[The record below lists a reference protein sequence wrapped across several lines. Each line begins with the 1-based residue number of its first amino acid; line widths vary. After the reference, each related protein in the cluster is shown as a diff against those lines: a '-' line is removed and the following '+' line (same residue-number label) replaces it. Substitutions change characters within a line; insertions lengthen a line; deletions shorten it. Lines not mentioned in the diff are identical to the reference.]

1 VLPRRGIAGD
11 GQSGVPVAGLDSGL
25 ALELVR
31 GTRSPLGLR
40 AGLDTGSGGVRDGA
54 GGCARRS
61 IAGVRSRGYWGV
73 LQSKV
78 ASVKVRRCLGG
89 AHRGCGT
96 VGVAAQRDVGGEVDP
111 RVAAVLVD
119 GVAGVRLRA
128 PDLHGSVRRQAVKE
142 DRGLGRSGDH
152 RRRGNTQAVVLT

>member
-1 VLPRRGIAGD
+1 
-11 GQSGVPVAGLDSGL
+11 
-25 ALELVR
+25 
-31 GTRSPLGLR
+31 
-40 AGLDTGSGGVRDGA
+40 
-54 GGCARRS
+54 
-61 IAGVRSRGYWGV
+61 
-73 LQSKV
+73 
-78 ASVKVRRCLGG
+78 VRRCLGG

-152 RRRGNTQAVVLT
+152 RRRGNTEAAVLT

>member
-1 VLPRRGIAGD
+1 MRD
-11 GQSGVPVAGLDSGL
+11 
-25 ALELVR
+25 
-31 GTRSPLGLR
+31 PLGKFPGFGGGR
-40 AGLDTGSGGVRDGA
+40 GGVCGGG

-61 IAGVRSRGYWGV
+61 IAGVRSRGCWGV

-128 PDLHGSVRRQAVKE
+128 PDLHGSVRRQAMKE

-152 RRRGNTQAVVLT
+152 WRRGNTEAAVLT